1 MHCCWIDIFGE
12 VFLTCASTL
21 RTNTTTS
28 LLLEVCKRS
37 TLNIT
42 KVTNGNNNRVIRIE
56 VLSIKLML
64 IRDNLCTTNISILL
78 LNLLQLFLHYFLT
91 TLRVIKNLFQILNG
105 LHEFLKLLMQL
116 VKAQTCKL

>member
-37 TLNIT
+37 TLDIT
-42 KVTNGNNNRVIRIE
+42 KMTNGNNNRVIRIE
-56 VLSIKLML
+56 VLSIKLMF
-64 IRDNLCTTNISILL
+64 IRDNLCTTVIAILL

-91 TLRVIKNLFQILNG
+91 TLRVIKNLLQILNG

-116 VKAQTCKL
+116 VKTQTC

>member
-1 MHCCWIDIFGE
+1 MHCCWIDIFSE

-37 TLNIT
+37 TLDIT

-64 IRDNLCTTNISILL
+64 IRDNLCTTVIAILL
-78 LNLLQLFLHYFLT
+78 LNFLQFFFHHLLT

-116 VKAQTCKL
+116 VKTQTCKL

>member
-1 MHCCWIDIFGE
+1 MHGCWIDIFGE
-12 VFLTCASTL
+12 VLLASTSTL
-21 RTNTTTS
+21 RTYTTTS

-37 TLNIT
+37 TLDIT

-64 IRDNLCTTNISILL
+64 IRDNLCTTVIAILL

-91 TLRVIKNLFQILNG
+91 TLRVIKNLLQILNG

-116 VKAQTCKL
+116 VKTQTCKL